1 MKVLTLEQAAR
12 LLRLHPSTVY
22 RMVKR
27 GEIPAV
33 KIGRVWRFTMDALQD
48 WLNGRAG
55 GEAKV
60 GRQRRRVRKG
70 DDPVLRVAGIL
81 AIGTLSKDIEA
92 ALYGRATG

>member
-33 KIGRVWRFTMDALQD
+33 KIGRVWRFSTETLQD
-48 WLNGRAG
+48 WLRDRAG
-55 GEAKV
+55 GDM
-60 GRQRRRVRKG
+60 GVRKRERSLG
-70 DDPVLRVAGIL
+70 KREDPILRVMGTL
-81 AIGTLSKDIEA
+81 AIGTLTKDIDT
-92 ALYGRATG
+92 ALYGEL